1 MEKKG
6 FTLVELLVVVG
17 ILMLLV
23 ALIMPALSKAREAAQ
38 RAACAMNLSSIGRA
52 MIIYCNDNNR
62 KYPRAGYWT
71 SSGWSTKGYTANFDS
86 KERPWG
92 SSTDATI
99 TSSLYLLVKYADVT
113 PSRFICKGDEGA
125 RAFDISH
132 LVNFEGGEIVN
143 FEGKMDE
150 RDLWDFGDAP
160 SCHSCGPGRHCSYA
174 YHMPYTSER
183 LVDGDDT
190 VVESYP
196 LSSENNPESP
206 VCADRNP
213 YLDRNA
219 KSYIDGAD
227 PYEDAP
233 WWNRN
238 IVQGRYEDP
247 DLTGNSALH
256 KRGGQ
261 NVLFVGGHVK
271 FCKYPNVGIYSD
283 NIWKCW
289 QGDSVPEDASERE
302 LGPVPYT
309 SYLND
314 DGQGGPR
321 GIKDAYLVSEK
332 N

>member
-6 FTLVELLVVVG
+6 FTLVELLVVVW

-38 RAACAMNLSSIGRA
+38 RAACAANLSSIGRA

-62 KYPRAGYWT
+62 KYPRAGYFGL
-71 SSGWSTKGYTANFDS
+71 SGWSTRGYTVNFDS
-86 KERPWG
+86 KGRPWG
-92 SSTDATI
+92 PEDDATI

-113 PSRFICKGDEGA
+113 PSRFVCGGDEWA
-125 RAFDISH
+125 RAFDISK
-132 LVNFEGGEIVN
+132 LMNFEGG
-143 FEGKMDE
+143 
-150 RDLWDFGDAP
+150 RDKRGLWDFGDT
-160 SCHSCGPGRHCSYA
+160 PGQHCSYA
-174 YHMPYTSER
+174 YHMPYMFER
-183 LVDGDDT
+183 LDDGNDMDDGNDI
-190 VVESYP
+190 VMDSYS
-196 LSSENNPESP
+196 LSSESDPESP

-219 KSYIDGAD
+219 ESYIDGAD

-238 IVQGRYEDP
+238 YVVGCYEDP

-256 KRGGQ
+256 KREGQ

-271 FCKYPNVGIYSD
+271 FCKYPNVGIYND

-289 QGDSVPEDASERE
+289 RGDRVPESASERE
-302 LGPVPYT
+302 LGPVPYIG
-309 SYLND
+309 YLND
-314 DGQGGPR
+314 NGQGGPH
-321 GIKDAYLVSEK
+321 GIKDA
-332 N
+332 